1 MKSSTVPVIKVA
13 GESFR
18 QAIQQLVGNKLRSVL
33 SLLGI
38 TIGIFCIIG
47 VQASVD
53 SLEADIRES
62 FEKLGED
69 VIYVSRFYW
78 GEDPSQNWWKY
89 RRRPEPSPDDYKA
102 IKVRSDLA
110 EQAAFW
116 YFMGARPIR
125 YRSSSVDRAF
135 LVGMTYEYG
144 ELFQIGLAKGRYFSQ
159 AEYSRG
165 VPVIVLGHKVAEG
178 LFGGLDPIGRDVK
191 VWGKKFE
198 VIGVLEESGEDLISI
213 MNYDEVGFIAYP
225 VATQL
230 SNFNKYTSFGGGVA
244 AKAVSRETMDDLKDE
259 MTGILRAERKL
270 RPREEDN
277 FSLNTLSILANVL
290 DGFFGVLNTL
300 GLVIGIFAIFVGAFS
315 VANIMFV
322 SVKERTNIIGIK
334 KALGAKNYMVLL
346 EFLIEAIILCLIG
359 GIVGLVLVSGIL
371 ALVTQSIDFTIQ
383 VGPANI
389 ISGLVWS
396 IGIGIVAG
404 FIPAL
409 QASRM
414 NPVDAIRSK

>member
-1 MKSSTVPVIKVA
+1 MRTNLITLSKVVA
-13 GESFR
+13 ESFR
-18 QAIQQLVGNKLRSVL
+18 QATQQLVGNKLRSFL

-53 SLEADIRES
+53 SLERDIRES
-62 FEKLGED
+62 FEKLGDD
-69 VIYVSRFYW
+69 VVYVSKFFW

-89 RRRPEPSPDDYKA
+89 RRRPEPGPEDYEAVK
-102 IKVRSDLA
+102 KRSDLV

-116 YFMGARPIR
+116 FFLGAKPVK
-125 YRSSSVDRAF
+125 YRNSSVERAF
-135 LVGMTYEYG
+135 LVGHSFEYG
-144 ELFQIGLAKGRYFSQ
+144 ELFKLGFQKGRYFSQ
-159 AEYSRG
+159 AEYARG
-165 VPVIVLGHKVAEG
+165 APKVIIGHEVAES
-178 LFGGLDPIGRDVK
+178 LFGHLDPIGRQIK
-191 VWGKKFE
+191 VWGRKFE
-198 VIGVLEESGEDLISI
+198 VIGVLEQSGEDLISV
-213 MNYDEVGFIAYP
+213 MNYDEVIFVAYP
-225 VATQL
+225 MAQQL
-230 SNFNKYTSFGGGVA
+230 VNFNRYTSMGGGVA
-244 AKAVSRETMDDLKDE
+244 AKAVSREKIEEMKDE
-259 MTGILRAERKL
+259 MTGILRASRRLK
-270 RPREEDN
+270 PREEND

-290 DGFFGVLNTL
+290 DSFFRVLNTL

-346 EFLIEAIILCLIG
+346 EFLIESIILC
-359 GIVGLVLVSGIL
+359 IVGGVIGIL
-371 ALVTQSIDFTIQ
+371 FVTAVLAIVSNFIDFNIF
-383 VGPANI
+383 VGANNVI
-389 ISGLVWS
+389 NGLIWS

>member
-165 VPVIVLGHKVAEG
+165 VPVIVLGH
-178 LFGGLDPIGRDVK
+178 
-191 VWGKKFE
+191 
-198 VIGVLEESGEDLISI
+198 
-213 MNYDEVGFIAYP
+213 NYDEVGFIAYP
-225 VATQL
+225 MATQL